1 MIRLCSSLFDIVE
14 YYIQQSSTKRTT
26 TNYNGDNDNNITTT
40 TINNEKS
47 KNKNKG
53 NTNTLT
59 ETSFIYEEFIFDLI
73 GNSSTSDIFSVNFN
87 PKNGSPTSTS
97 NESEKTKPTHIM
109 YPGGLQK
116 IGQLYISSRSHS
128 SSSSKN
134 YNFDIK
140 QNQNRQDQEKRNGL
154 EIILD
159 IDLLFD
165 DDAIKNEGNNRKRS
179 KSFKDNYID
188 TKCMH
193 KDKVIAIYLN
203 RKPLAVTEYE
213 VISYEE
219 LIADYMVFSYNAKE
233 NFVVD
238 KIELEID
245 FDRGEENEGQGLEF
259 EDVYWTIETE
269 DGIDDK
275 EGRHDFFLPCKFTK
289 DEDVKIVEKHN
300 NSTQNKTLVDSDSSN
315 PLNKSIET
323 YFQDH
328 LNLKIDSLIKWTVLP
343 SSNFTSSYVHNNS
356 NGLLLPLLHL
366 TFFRKAKRNIVNCP
380 SMLLVGNQYRADN
393 ANENCHYHTRNVL
406 QYSLIFYVPKTSN
419 NIYNFMSDFLRYKQ
433 YIRTQLR
440 NELLSTTCRLKS
452 DIVGSSSS
460 KPNPAVYAKGPC
472 LAIQY
477 YFLPTLTNTKTKS
490 NDDHNLSCSSQLS
503 GYPSFGDRSIELRCN
518 SSKSISCINTIPIMT
533 IYVFSLVKEN
543 EAKSPYFSQQ
553 ELVKDHLLSK
563 RVNLHEKYY
572 LAHNR
577 PYFRVRSS
585 LNHYLKLPSHEVRL
599 STSLNLNFTVKTN
612 MPIKEEKLLSNS
624 NIVQQENEGL
634 RYEDVRN
641 RYYHD
646 GIFANVHQYLVVNI
660 SSEKKEVKEK
670 QKPSLCG
677 NANSIVPKNNSFSL
691 LSTVKKPSTAH
702 FIDGPYLYLHYGHLG
717 VDDRGWGCAYR
728 SLQTLVSYFYLNGYI
743 EEKYNNS
750 NTSAHY
756 DNNPYFFIPTHEE
769 IQRLLVSIGDKPS
782 SFLNSREWIG
792 SFEVGYFLAERC
804 KIQWKNLH
812 LESSADLASNRVAK
826 QISQHFA
833 AQGTP
838 IMLGGGNLAY
848 TILGINWSE
857 EHEEVQYLI
866 LDPHLFVNASSSRQE
881 IQEEE
886 TTRDSSEISIDYD
899 GDDEEINDSLNHL
912 RQIEAKTS
920 SKIRH
925 LLNQDIGYGSQGSNQ
940 KRFKPCQWR
949 KVSSFAKG
957 CFYNLCLPQKPLEY
971 F

>member
-328 LNLKIDSLIKWTVLP
+328 LNLKIDSLIKL
-343 SSNFTSSYVHNNS
+343 
-356 NGLLLPLLHL
+356 
-366 TFFRKAKRNIVNCP
+366 
-380 SMLLVGNQYRADN
+380 
-393 ANENCHYHTRNVL
+393 
-406 QYSLIFYVPKTSN
+406 SLIH
-419 NIYNFMSDFLRYKQ
+419 I
-433 YIRTQLR
+433 
-440 NELLSTTCRLKS
+440 
-452 DIVGSSSS
+452 
-460 KPNPAVYAKGPC
+460 
-472 LAIQY
+472 
-477 YFLPTLTNTKTKS
+477 
-490 NDDHNLSCSSQLS
+490 
-503 GYPSFGDRSIELRCN
+503 
-518 SSKSISCINTIPIMT
+518 
-533 IYVFSLVKEN
+533 
-543 EAKSPYFSQQ
+543 
-553 ELVKDHLLSK
+553 
-563 RVNLHEKYY
+563 
-572 LAHNR
+572 
-577 PYFRVRSS
+577 
-585 LNHYLKLPSHEVRL
+585 
-599 STSLNLNFTVKTN
+599 
-612 MPIKEEKLLSNS
+612 
-624 NIVQQENEGL
+624 
-634 RYEDVRN
+634 
-641 RYYHD
+641 
-646 GIFANVHQYLVVNI
+646 
-660 SSEKKEVKEK
+660 
-670 QKPSLCG
+670 
-677 NANSIVPKNNSFSL
+677 
-691 LSTVKKPSTAH
+691 
-702 FIDGPYLYLHYGHLG
+702 
-717 VDDRGWGCAYR
+717 
-728 SLQTLVSYFYLNGYI
+728 
-743 EEKYNNS
+743 
-750 NTSAHY
+750 
-756 DNNPYFFIPTHEE
+756 
-769 IQRLLVSIGDKPS
+769 
-782 SFLNSREWIG
+782 
-792 SFEVGYFLAERC
+792 
-804 KIQWKNLH
+804 
-812 LESSADLASNRVAK
+812 
-826 QISQHFA
+826 
-833 AQGTP
+833 
-838 IMLGGGNLAY
+838 
-848 TILGINWSE
+848 
-857 EHEEVQYLI
+857 
-866 LDPHLFVNASSSRQE
+866 
-881 IQEEE
+881 
-886 TTRDSSEISIDYD
+886 
-899 GDDEEINDSLNHL
+899 
-912 RQIEAKTS
+912 
-920 SKIRH
+920 
-925 LLNQDIGYGSQGSNQ
+925 
-940 KRFKPCQWR
+940 
-949 KVSSFAKG
+949 
-957 CFYNLCLPQKPLEY
+957 
-971 F
+971 